1 MEIICFHN
9 PDEEN
14 GYLSNWFHSD
24 FSIDEIEKE
33 ANEAVYKNFAVNI
46 FYPTPEEL
54 EKLRTK
60 IFDAIEEACR
70 EETEKWGKDEIT
82 WDKNLIS
89 QVPGGTQDS
98 HTPLVESA
106 WLGLKSLD
114 IEPVFHRGG
123 CTNANVAVSK
133 GIPSIC
139 LGRAFAPDE
148 NRKNIMNHSVH
159 EKFPITDS
167 YKAVQQAFM
176 VLMMAAGIDGETN
189 SVVEGK

>member
-1 MEIICFHN
+1 MRSKKHAGKKQK
-9 PDEEN
+9 N
-14 GYLSNWFHSD
+14 G
-24 FSIDEIEKE
+24 E
-33 ANEAVYKNFAVNI
+33 
-46 FYPTPEEL
+46 
-54 EKLRTK
+54 
-60 IFDAIEEACR
+60 
-70 EETEKWGKDEIT
+70 EIT

-114 IEPVFHRGG
+114 IEPVFHKGG